1 MPLRCNH
8 VCAASHAGSNGAGDT
23 YNENEG
29 VEEIMPLQ
37 GQNPA
42 KEPPKACKDFAAARS
57 GGSHKRKAE
66 GKLNDHRAANVEEAN
81 TFLEELRIV
90 GGQLDHFRH

>member
-1 MPLRCNH
+1 MPLRYDC
-8 VCAASHAGSNGAGDT
+8 VRAPSHAGSKDAGDA
-23 YNENEG
+23 YNENED

-37 GQNPA
+37 GRYSA
-42 KEPPKACKDFAAARS
+42 KEPPKACKNSTTSRG

-66 GKLNDHRAANVEEAN
+66 GRLNDHRAANVDEAN